1 MLRRILHRPL
11 AGLLVLGPILWQAS
25 AAATTLVPV
34 NDGQLERQTPVIL
47 VGQVAGTLPVLVEY
61 PVTDWL
67 VTVERVVKGSV
78 PGGSVVVRV
87 PGGEGAD
94 GMTLTLFGA
103 PTFKPGERV
112 LLFLRRHA
120 DSTYRVQ
127 QFSLGAFHGVRRGQR
142 TAAVRDLSETQVVGR
157 RRHAPSRGR
166 VRDLDGFADWLEDRA
181 RGRRPRRDYFFRPT
195 RREKEA
201 ITARFTLF
209 ESRGL
214 NLRWFEF
221 DSGGSVPWRAHQGG
235 QPGLSGGGFTE
246 LQRGLGA
253 WNAEPSTPIDLRYAG
268 TTANS
273 TGFTSFDGQN
283 VLLFDD
289 PNGEIEGTFDCAE
302 GGTLAIG
309 GPWSNSNDIGSFNN
323 KNWVRIA
330 GADIVMNDG
339 IECAIQ
345 RSPNGSKLMEE
356 VYGHELGHTLGL
368 GHSSENENETNAT
381 LRQALMFF
389 QAHDDARGARLQSDD
404 IAGIRT
410 LYRRS
415 TGGGGGGTGSCP
427 ADTLCLLNGR
437 FKVTATWENQFNGT
451 SGSAGTVVA
460 SDIAGYLHFGDPR
473 NIELI
478 VKVVDFGTSIRFF
491 WGQLTNLRYTIRVED
506 TQGGSVQTYR
516 NTPGDCGGF
525 EELPL
530 TGGPEASHGASGG
543 GGSSSLGTCREDADT
558 MCLLGARFAVEMTWR
573 NQFNNTTGVGIPN
586 RLTEFTGA
594 FAFTDPRNLEILV
607 KTLQFP
613 DRVLVIYGAL
623 SNLEYTLRVTDTTT
637 GTVKTYFNPAG
648 TYCGGLDNNAFPP

>member
-1 MLRRILHRPL
+1 MLRRILRHPL
-11 AGLLVLGPILWQAS
+11 AGLIALGPILWQAS

-34 NDGQLERQTPVIL
+34 NDGRLERQTPVIV
-47 VGQVAGTLPVLVEY
+47 VGQVAGTLPVLVES

-67 VTVERVVKGSV
+67 VTIERVVKGNV
-78 PGGSVVVRV
+78 PGGSLVVRV

-94 GMTLTLFGA
+94 GMTLTVYGA

-112 LLFLRRHA
+112 LLFLRRHG
-120 DSTYRVQ
+120 DGTYRVQ
-127 QFSLGAFHGVRRGQR
+127 QFSLGAFHGVKRGRR
-142 TAAVRDLSETQVVGR
+142 TAAVRDLSETQVVRPRQG
-157 RRHAPSRGR
+157 PSRGR

-181 RGRRPRRDYFFRPT
+181 RGKRPRRDYFFRPT

-221 DSGGSVPWRAHQGG
+221 DSGGFVPWRAHQDG
-235 QPGLSGGGFTE
+235 QSGLAGGGFAE
-246 LQRGLGA
+246 LQRGLAA

-268 TTANS
+268 TTSNS
-273 TGFTSFDGQN
+273 TGFTSFDRLN

-289 PNGEIEGTFDCAE
+289 PNAEIEGTFDCTA

-309 GPWSNSNDIGSFNN
+309 GPWSNPDVTGRFNN
-323 KNWVRIA
+323 KTWIRIA

-356 VYGHELGHTLGL
+356 VYAHELGHTLGL
-368 GHSSENENETNAT
+368 GHSSENENENNTT

-389 QAHDDARGARLQSDD
+389 QAHDDGRGARLQSDD

-410 LYRRS
+410 LYRPG
-415 TGGGGGGTGSCP
+415 TGGGGTGSCP

-437 FKVTATWENQFNGT
+437 FRVTATWENQFNGT
-451 SGSAGTVVA
+451 SGSAGTIVA

-478 VKVVDFGTSIRFF
+478 VKVVDFGTTIRFF

-506 TQGGSVQTYR
+506 TQGGTVRTYQ

-525 EELPL
+525 EELGFA
-530 TGGPEASHGASGG
+530 GGSQSAKASGPSG
-543 GGSSSLGTCREDADT
+543 DNPNGTCREDADT
-558 MCLLGARFAVEMTWR
+558 MCLLGTRFAVEMTWR

-637 GTVKTYFNPAG
+637 GAVKTYFNPAG